1 MDLRSIITVKAILAE
16 GSFQKAAQRLN
27 YSQST
32 VTFQVRQLENE
43 LSLRLFERI
52 GRRMV
57 ITQAGKDILPHMESI
72 LRSMQEI
79 SAYGKERH
87 EIGGELRVAVAESL
101 LSYKIQPVLKSF
113 VERVPKV
120 KLALCCLNCHDIRD
134 GILSGDL
141 DMGVYYDVGGH
152 PGTLEVLTLCDFEG
166 VIVASPGMPDGLRD
180 FESPGQEKD
189 VSFIINEPR
198 SIYRERMERYLK
210 TRQILFRNTIEL
222 WSIEAIKKSVASN
235 LGFSFLPR
243 FAVERELAEGTLMEI
258 PAAMPANTVRSICVH
273 HRNKALSRSMLL
285 FKNMLLDAQTFRTG
299 AVMHPAMYS
308 GEPRLNPETL
318 KDSL

>member
-87 EIGGELRVAVAESL
+87 EITRL
-101 LSYKIQPVLKSF
+101 
-113 VERVPKV
+113 
-120 KLALCCLNCHDIRD
+120 
-134 GILSGDL
+134 
-141 DMGVYYDVGGH
+141 
-152 PGTLEVLTLCDFEG
+152 LTLQ
-166 VIVASPGMPDGLRD
+166 A
-180 FESPGQEKD
+180 
-189 VSFIINEPR
+189 
-198 SIYRERMERYLK
+198 ERM
-210 TRQILFRNTIEL
+210 
-222 WSIEAIKKSVASN
+222 SIHFFI
-235 LGFSFLPR
+235 
-243 FAVERELAEGTLMEI
+243 
-258 PAAMPANTVRSICVH
+258 
-273 HRNKALSRSMLL
+273 
-285 FKNMLLDAQTFRTG
+285 
-299 AVMHPAMYS
+299 
-308 GEPRLNPETL
+308 
-318 KDSL
+318 